1 MKIVAEIPNGRF
13 KTTIF
18 AWNNKYLIKYEA
30 ELFEQTYKVSQMDV
44 TSEEDV
50 KKLAINPEFLLTVEK
65 RFESMAKDFFEQL
78 DAIS

>member
-1 MKIVAEIPNGRF
+1 MKIVAEIPNGHF
-13 KTTIF
+13 KTTIY

-50 KKLAINPEFLLTVEK
+50 KKLATNPIFLNTVEA
-65 RFESMAKDFFEQL
+65 RFESMAKDFFGQL
-78 DAIS
+78 NELF